1 MKKALT
7 LVAIVTAVIGLGVGA
22 LVYAIGWDKIV
33 GVFTEPR
40 ADIEH
45 PKRAS
50 ADGVSFE
57 YPGNWELEEET
68 DEIEGIVLRQLTV
81 ESPGSAT
88 AIVQLM
94 RPPIDVD
101 LERYSASF
109 LQGMNEELKSGWTA
123 LIAQGKA
130 TNQPVRGTLF
140 GEAAEGRKITM
151 ALSIAGEKMPFTI
164 EIWAKRSATATIV
177 LITMVPD
184 EDAAKAS
191 PGLEQIKKSLA
202 SR

>member
-22 LVYAIGWDKIV
+22 LIYAVGWDKIV
-33 GVFTEPR
+33 GIFTEPKP
-40 ADIEH
+40 DVEH

-50 ADGVSFE
+50 SNGVSFE

-68 DEIEGIVLRQLTV
+68 DNIEGIVLRQMTV

-88 AIVQLM
+88 AILQLM
-94 RPPIDVD
+94 SPPFDVD
-101 LERYSASF
+101 LESYSASF
-109 LQGMNEELKSGWTA
+109 LESMNEELKGGWKV
-123 LIAQGKA
+123 LIEKGHA
-130 TNQPVRGTLF
+130 TNQPITGTFL
-140 GEAAEGRKITM
+140 GQPAEGRKITM
-151 ALSIAGEKMPFTI
+151 SLSVAGEKVPFNI
-164 EIWAKRSATATIV
+164 EIWGKRGDSAAIV

-184 EDAAKAS
+184 EDAAVAA